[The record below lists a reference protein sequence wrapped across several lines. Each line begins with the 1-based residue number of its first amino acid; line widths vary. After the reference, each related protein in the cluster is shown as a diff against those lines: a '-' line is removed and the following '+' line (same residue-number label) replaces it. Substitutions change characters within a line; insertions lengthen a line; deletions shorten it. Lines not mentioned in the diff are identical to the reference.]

1 MRPISENDNGSLV
14 EIRQG
19 EPLQI
24 SLAENATTGYRWE
37 INRYDEDRFEAL
49 SSDSSYPSSSV
60 VGSGGRAIFTFQ
72 GKRAGYAEI
81 VLKHR
86 RPWEK
91 DQPPLAEFRLR
102 VQVPAS

>member
-37 INRYDEDRFEAL
+37 IDRYDEDRIEAL
-49 SSDSSYPSSSV
+49 SSDSSYPNSGV

-72 GKRAGYAEI
+72 GKRAGYGEI

-86 RPWEK
+86 RSWEK
-91 DQPPLAEFRLR
+91 DQPPLAEFRIR
-102 VQVPAS
+102 VQVLAS